1 MFAMLGSLK
10 YLDGYDREDK
20 EAEEEEVSRCQAI
33 SVMKYSLDNDLYSRA
48 VWRVGDLKIW
58 VIASVDGKHIWG
70 VRALNHQILKGLCH
84 SEVGDV

>member
-33 SVMKYSLDNDLYSRA
+33 SVMKYSLDSR
-48 VWRVGDLKIW
+48 
-58 VIASVDGKHIWG
+58 
-70 VRALNHQILKGLCH
+70 
-84 SEVGDV
+84 